1 MKIREARKKD
11 RKDIIKIASDTW
23 EGWDYVPQLLD
34 EWFAEG
40 GLLVAV
46 DKGKVIGITKTTVLS
61 YGELW
66 LEGIRVKKQLRGKG
80 IGKELALFQLGKAL
94 EYKPRVIRLS
104 TAEINTESIKL
115 IEKLGF
121 RKMKEFTYMQLD
133 NLKPKKFY
141 SDIIKAED
149 RDKILSFITVSNLL
163 DYYKGL
169 FPWSWI
175 FREVTPEFVSF
186 LIDREQVFVRG
197 QKSII
202 SLIVLTPHRYDKKTL
217 EIGLIYGSKKEMASL
232 FEFTKDYAVKNN
244 FEKITLFSPSK
255 RVENAAKE
263 VGFVYPY
270 RFKKVPVYELVS
282 G

>member
-23 EGWDYVPQLLD
+23 EGWDYIPQLLD

-40 GLLVAV
+40 GLFVAV
-46 DKGKVIGITKTTVLS
+46 DKGKVVGITKTTVLS

-80 IGKELALFQLGKAL
+80 IGKELAFFQLKKAM
-94 EYKPRVIRLS
+94 EQNPRVIRLS
-104 TAEINTESIKL
+104 TAEVNTESIKL

-121 RKMKEFTYMQLD
+121 RKIKEFTYMQLD
-133 NLKPKKFY
+133 NLKPKEFCR
-141 SDIIKAED
+141 DITKEKD
-149 RDKILSFITVSNLL
+149 KDKILEFITISNLL

-175 FREVTPEFVSF
+175 FREVTPELISF
-186 LIDREQVFVRG
+186 LIDKEQVFVRG

-202 SLIVLTPHRYDKKTL
+202 SLIVLTPHRYNKRTL
-217 EIGLIYGSKKEMASL
+217 EIGLIYGSNKEMFNL
-232 FEFTKDYAVKNN
+232 LEFAKDYAVKND

-255 RVENAAKE
+255 RVENTAKE
-263 VGFVYPY
+263 AGFTFPH
-270 RFKKVPVYELVS
+270 RFKKVVVYELVS